1 MKNFC
6 PPYTPQ
12 LAAVNRPM
20 WALRKFKGDSTY
32 RPWCFREIWSPIRL
46 GLVWKEGIRM
56 NRVLN
61 PTPTIMAFTEV
72 TNAHG
77 PSPQHSGLHR
87 AVRQLQQEVT
97 GPRQGLNLP
106 CPRSKGWMG
115 EQIRCQNF
123 LVKRLQSRYTHPVIK
138 CTLGSICKTS

>member
-1 MKNFC
+1 MMFSRNMVTHSSRSGLKRRNKDEPKEEFQLQKN
-6 PPYTPQ
+6 Y
-12 LAAVNRPM
+12 
-20 WALRKFKGDSTY
+20 
-32 RPWCFREIWSPIRL
+32 
-46 GLVWKEGIRM
+46 
-56 NRVLN
+56 RVLN